1 MDGLTRIQRRIA
13 KAAGARQVPRT
24 SRTYRPWLGVE
35 RFEERTLLSVA
46 LVSVNAAG
54 TASGN
59 SDSSFFDSNSS
70 GSMGPT
76 PDKTSMS
83 ADGKSVAFQSDATD
97 LVGGVSDANKATD
110 VFVRNVQTGQTQL
123 VSATP
128 DGKVGNGRSFQP
140 IISPDGRYVAFLSLA
155 TSTWFAIG
163 GVISSVANSIGERN
177 APALRPGEEALSSD
191 MSTTSLV
198 GGGLIAGDALA
209 ALGLGIAGLLAT
221 VAG

>member
-1 MDGLTRIQRRIA
+1 MNGLTRNQGRGAMAASSRR
-13 KAAGARQVPRT
+13 GRRP
-24 SRTYRPWLGVE
+24 SRTFHPSLGGE

-70 GSMGPT
+70 GYRGPT
-76 PDKTSMS
+76 PDETSMS
-83 ADGKSVAFQSDATD
+83 ADGKSVVFQSDATD
-97 LVGGVSDANKATD
+97 LVGGVYDSNKATD

-155 TSTWFAIG
+155 T
-163 GVISSVANSIGERN
+163 N
-177 APALRPGEEALSSD
+177 LSSAVAA
-191 MSTTSLV
+191 SPNTNIGSL
-198 GGGLIAGDALA
+198 AGNLYVRDRRPACQR
-209 ALGLGIAGLLAT
+209 
-221 VAG
+221 